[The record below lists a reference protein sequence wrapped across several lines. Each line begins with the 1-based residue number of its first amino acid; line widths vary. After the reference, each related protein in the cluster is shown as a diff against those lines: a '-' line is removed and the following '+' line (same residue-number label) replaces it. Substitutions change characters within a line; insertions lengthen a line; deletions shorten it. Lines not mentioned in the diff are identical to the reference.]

1 MTQPKP
7 KPQNLRN
14 ALGRLIEEK
23 ALFQGEFTSPTGGK
37 SDYYIDMAMIFTE
50 PTGLEI
56 VVNLTL
62 NELVKLQVD
71 KIASPSVE
79 ADPIVAVV
87 GIHAKVGS
95 LFIHH
100 GQPIYAYEKIENLLR
115 GGRRVVVI
123 ADATFGGHTV
133 LAAANTLRSAGAEV
147 RTAITLVDLQRGAHE
162 LLDANGI
169 QLIPLVEPKDI
180 TFPPKTLNTLATKRA
195 DNAV

>member
-1 MTQPKP
+1 VTQNKP
-7 KPQNLRN
+7 RAQNLRG
-14 ALGRLIEEK
+14 ALARLIEEK
-23 ALFQGEFTSPTGGK
+23 ALFQGEFKSPSGGR
-37 SDYYIDMAMIFTE
+37 SEYYIDMAMIFTD

-62 NELVKLQVD
+62 NELLKLQAD

-87 GIHAKVGS
+87 GLHAKLGS

-100 GQPIYAYEKIENLLR
+100 GEPIYAYEKLENLLR
-115 GGRRVVVI
+115 VGRRVVII

-133 LAAANTLRSAGAEV
+133 LEAVNALRASGAEV
-147 RTAITLVDLQRGAHE
+147 KTAITIVDLQKGARE

-169 QLIPLVEPKDI
+169 QLVPLVEPKDI
-180 TFPPKTLNTLATKRA
+180 TLPVQRSTQ
-195 DNAV
+195 

>member
-1 MTQPKP
+1 MIQPKS
-7 KPQNLRN
+7 KAQNLRS
-14 ALGRLIEEK
+14 ALTRLVEEK
-23 ALFQGEFTSPTGGK
+23 ALFQGEFKSPSGGK
-37 SDYYIDMAMIFTE
+37 SDYYIDMAMIFTD

-62 NELVKLQVD
+62 SELDKLQVD

-87 GIHAKVGS
+87 GLHAKVGS

-100 GQPIYAYEKIENLLR
+100 GEPIYAYEKLENLLH
-115 GGRRVVVI
+115 GTRRVVII

-133 LAAANTLRSAGAEV
+133 LAAANTLRAAGAEV
-147 RTAITLVDLQRGAHE
+147 RTAITLVDLQKGARE

-169 QLIPLVEPKDI
+169 QLISLVEAKDI
-180 TFPPKTLNTLATKRA
+180 TLPAKR
-195 DNAV
+195 